1 MISTILFLA
10 QQQAGQ
16 AQSGGL
22 WYMQLLPF
30 AFIFIIFYFLLIRP
44 QQKRQKEHQNLL
56 SNLKT
61 GDKVVTS
68 SGIHGLIANVKDT
81 TFLVKIADN
90 VKIEVDKNAIASV
103 SKSVDQPKATA
114 QLVPHTKQ
122 PAMNPTWTFFFGLL
136 LLCIFAAYFLVEKEQ
151 TKRLLGTTL
160 TVLLCA
166 FCIYSFYPPGA
177 KIHYGLDLQGGTSFL
192 IRLV

>member
-16 AQSGGL
+16 AQPGGL

-44 QQKRQKEHQNLL
+44 QQKRQKEHQKLL

-61 GDKVVTS
+61 GDKVITS

-103 SKSVDQPKATA
+103 SKSVDQPKTTA
-114 QLVPHTKQ
+114 Q
-122 PAMNPTWTFFFGLL
+122 
-136 LLCIFAAYFLVEKEQ
+136 
-151 TKRLLGTTL
+151 
-160 TVLLCA
+160 
-166 FCIYSFYPPGA
+166 
-177 KIHYGLDLQGGTSFL
+177 
-192 IRLV
+192 

>member
-30 AFIFIIFYFLLIRP
+30 AFIFVIFYFLLIRP

-81 TFLVKIADN
+81 TFVVKIADN

-114 QLVPHTKQ
+114 Q
-122 PAMNPTWTFFFGLL
+122 
-136 LLCIFAAYFLVEKEQ
+136 
-151 TKRLLGTTL
+151 
-160 TVLLCA
+160 
-166 FCIYSFYPPGA
+166 
-177 KIHYGLDLQGGTSFL
+177 
-192 IRLV
+192 